1 METFFSSKNF
11 RKKYFLFFCEFFFQ
25 KFFFFFSYTHFT
37 SPIRR
42 YPDII
47 VHRLLAASLNYT
59 ADPGYSVKQLNG
71 IAMRA
76 NSTKACAKM
85 CSETSADIFFGSFIR
100 VRK

>member
-1 METFFSSKNF
+1 MESFEIFFIQF
-11 RKKYFLFFCEFFFQ
+11 YL
-25 KFFFFFSYTHFT
+25 FSYTHFT

-59 ADPGYSVKQLNG
+59 NDPGYSVKQLNG

-100 VRK
+100 VRKYININFGFNK